1 MTYKV
6 TEGDDWVLYRS
17 PAVEHESQEM
27 IAQLG
32 RSYRQFK
39 QTFTGFDSSLT
50 SRELTVGSL
59 PDIFNVEE
67 QHEKDKEF
75 LNNMDEGFS
84 GYRFYNL
91 FALTSPSPLFWLLYR
106 DIRTVV
112 RTTLNT
118 DEPLWFQCWMNMHKP
133 DQVLNWHDHKFDY
146 HGYVSIDPK
155 DSITK
160 FHDPNTNVRYEI
172 KNEVGNIYFG
182 PGWDR
187 KHKVCVNE
195 NYAGNRI
202 TLGYDIHTQ
211 PDLPDDQFSLIP
223 LL

>member
-84 GYRFYNL
+84 GYR
-91 FALTSPSPLFWLLYR
+91 
-106 DIRTVV
+106 
-112 RTTLNT
+112 
-118 DEPLWFQCWMNMHKP
+118 
-133 DQVLNWHDHKFDY
+133 
-146 HGYVSIDPK
+146 
-155 DSITK
+155 
-160 FHDPNTNVRYEI
+160 
-172 KNEVGNIYFG
+172 
-182 PGWDR
+182 
-187 KHKVCVNE
+187 
-195 NYAGNRI
+195 
-202 TLGYDIHTQ
+202 
-211 PDLPDDQFSLIP
+211 
-223 LL
+223 

>member
-1 MTYKV
+1 M
-6 TEGDDWVLYRS
+6 S
-17 PAVEHESQEM
+17 
-27 IAQLG
+27 
-32 RSYRQFK
+32 
-39 QTFTGFDSSLT
+39 
-50 SRELTVGSL
+50 
-59 PDIFNVEE
+59 
-67 QHEKDKEF
+67 
-75 LNNMDEGFS
+75 EGFS

-187 KHKVCVNE
+187 KQKVCVNE
-195 NYAGNRI
+195 YYSGNRI

>member
-17 PAVEHESQEM
+17 PAVEHESEEM

-75 LNNMDEGFS
+75 LNNMSEGFS
-84 GYRFYNL
+84 GYRFYNPVSYTH
-91 FALTSPSPLFWLLYR
+91 LTLP
-106 DIRTVV
+106 
-112 RTTLNT
+112 
-118 DEPLWFQCWMNMHKP
+118 
-133 DQVLNWHDHKFDY
+133 
-146 HGYVSIDPK
+146 
-155 DSITK
+155 TK
-160 FHDPNTNVRYEI
+160 
-172 KNEVGNIYFG
+172 
-182 PGWDR
+182 
-187 KHKVCVNE
+187 
-195 NYAGNRI
+195 RI
-202 TLGYDIHTQ
+202 V
-211 PDLPDDQFSLIP
+211 
-223 LL
+223 

>member
-1 MTYKV
+1 
-6 TEGDDWVLYRS
+6 
-17 PAVEHESQEM
+17 
-27 IAQLG
+27 
-32 RSYRQFK
+32 
-39 QTFTGFDSSLT
+39 
-50 SRELTVGSL
+50 
-59 PDIFNVEE
+59 
-67 QHEKDKEF
+67 
-75 LNNMDEGFS
+75 
-84 GYRFYNL
+84 
-91 FALTSPSPLFWLLYR
+91 
-106 DIRTVV
+106 
-112 RTTLNT
+112 
-118 DEPLWFQCWMNMHKP
+118 MHKP

-195 NYAGNRI
+195 NYSGNRI

>member
-1 MTYKV
+1 MTYKIK
-6 TEGDDWVLYRS
+6 EGEDWVLYRS
-17 PAVEHESQEM
+17 PVVEHEQQEM
-27 IAQLG
+27 IRQLG
-32 RSYRQFK
+32 RGYRLFK
-39 QTFTGFDSSLT
+39 DTFTGLDSSLRQEGLT
-50 SRELTVGSL
+50 LGALPELFNTDHAKKDRE
-59 PDIFNVEE
+59 
-67 QHEKDKEF
+67 H
-75 LNNMDEGFS
+75 LNNMDANYS

-91 FALTSPSPLFWLLYR
+91 FALTSPSPLFWLLLQ

-133 DQVLNWHDHKFDY
+133 DQVLNWHDHQFDY

-160 FHDPNTNVRYEI
+160 FQDPNRNVKYEI

-195 NYAGNRI
+195 DYSGNRI

>member
-32 RSYRQFK
+32 RSYRKFK

-195 NYAGNRI
+195 NYSGNRI